1 MLRNLFAKDRPR
13 TIVPGSSRCD
23 RFQPRLL
30 SYVDH
35 ELNADERGLM
45 EDHLRQCAA
54 CRAEMASFHQAEAL
68 FESAA
73 SNIPSP
79 GDLRPEF
86 YARLEQSR
94 RRSPAIK
101 WGLAVPAIACAAMAL
116 FLFRQVPGDKKQSDG
131 ARSSGEPRT
140 VARINRDPST
150 GVTGG
155 VPDIEDRK
163 NAESSKNALNWN
175 FERQR
180 PPRNRNSANRI
191 TAAIPG
197 HGLRR
202 PGKTSSIALRTATAG
217 RLVTRNIV
225 MPPPKPLTGLAMLG
239 SASRPVAV
247 TTDSLSQNSP
257 FDRKGYISVSPAE
270 AVESRIPRK
279 SGKLVLAGLISET
292 ELHVSDES
300 RDFMASTRIGSELAR
315 TDKRAAIQVDDDYDG
330 AQESVEL
337 PALP

>member
-35 ELNADERGLM
+35 ELSADERRLM
-45 EDHLRQCAA
+45 EMHLQQCAA
-54 CRAEMASFHQAEAL
+54 CRAEMASFQQAEAL
-68 FESAA
+68 LGSAA

-101 WGLAVPAIACAAMAL
+101 WGFAVPAIACAAMAL

-131 ARSSGEPRT
+131 ARRSGGSGT
-140 VARINRDPST
+140 VAQIKREPST
-150 GVTGG
+150 GVTVG

-163 NAESSKNALNWN
+163 SAESSKIALNSN

-197 HGLRR
+197 HALRR
-202 PGKTSSIALRTATAG
+202 PGKTASIALRTATAG

-225 MPPPKPLTGLAMLG
+225 MPPTKHGTGLALFRY
-239 SASRPVAV
+239 AARPAA
-247 TTDSLSQNSP
+247 TTDSLSLNSMYA
-257 FDRKGYISVSPAE
+257 RKAFKSIPESEAAE
-270 AVESRIPRK
+270 ARETRLG
-279 SGKLVLAGLISET
+279 GKLVLAGLVSET

-300 RDFMASTRIGSELAR
+300 RDFMASTRIGSEL
-315 TDKRAAIQVDDDYDG
+315 TQSDKRAAIQLDDDYDF